1 MVGDTAPR
9 PQYPEGMRSPLRPPR
24 HGAGLVLYLV
34 AAALA
39 GAAHLVAGYF
49 YVVSGLAAPLWAV
62 GLFLVWWLILTWIG
76 VKLASRQSYRVLL
89 IPVTAV
95 VTWFGAMWVGGTFL
109 GWTA

>member
-9 PQYPEGMRSPLRPPR
+9 PQYPEGMRSPLRPAR
-24 HGAGLVLYLV
+24 HGARLVLYLV

-89 IPVTAV
+89 VPVTAV